1 MPIDV
6 NRGSKPLTP
15 KAAKQVT
22 SDVPKGKKTFP
33 VSSNVLDLK
42 NKNIELTIPNKKQL
56 PAQSASLK
64 ASLQADTDA
73 LQSVSTGIEIAR
85 APATQEN
92 RQDYFG
98 PNPAA
103 DPAFLSTARQVMD
116 IGDPQELLALIEKNF
131 GKQAGAAVYSAFDLP
146 IKTAVDNNYLSPQ
159 ERQQIVDFLKKYP
172 ILSQQSPVAP
182 VADPAFLSIARQ
194 VLDIRDPHD
203 LLALIEKNFG
213 KQAGAAVYSAFDLPI
228 KTAVDNNYLSPQE
241 RQQIV
246 DFLKKYTDFQ
256 EAKKPQAARKIQ
268 GAFRQHLKKIEQ
280 VNPNY
285 MGYAQ
290 LVYDGNQAAEKGK
303 EYYLNMDLER
313 KGFTRGPVVYR
324 PARIP
329 NNAPQG
335 KFKKVDRA
343 DQVDRNDGSPGRF
356 ISLVPVNKM
365 GHFEQE
371 SEINNNDLRGLKT
384 LIHNTVVTD
393 TLIIA
398 RQVIPVSTYKAGKI
412 KIFKVMLKDLQRTV
426 YDLKKLH
433 QRGSFVIDIKLENTG
448 YNKKE
453 GLIYLYDIGQRVS
466 QSSGYDDV
474 IYFSNSSTN
483 GLLNIFSS
491 GSLQT
496 KINAFRAWDNYA
508 FLLLAIQLTTG
519 NPQLVSKARQPVGVD
534 ILGGKY
540 PGAMNPPNSRYYME

>member
-116 IGDPQELLALIEKNF
+116 IGDPQE
-131 GKQAGAAVYSAFDLP
+131 
-146 IKTAVDNNYLSPQ
+146 
-159 ERQQIVDFLKKYP
+159 
-172 ILSQQSPVAP
+172 
-182 VADPAFLSIARQ
+182 
-194 VLDIRDPHD
+194 